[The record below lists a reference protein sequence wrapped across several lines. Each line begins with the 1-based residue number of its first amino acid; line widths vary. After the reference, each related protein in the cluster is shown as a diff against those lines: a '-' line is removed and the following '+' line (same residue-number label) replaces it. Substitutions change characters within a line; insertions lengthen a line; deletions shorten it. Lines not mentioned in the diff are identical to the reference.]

1 MADVTIEIEGLK
13 ELVEKMDKLPDEVQK
28 AMNKTM
34 FASLDVLHSN
44 VPPYISQVVPPE
56 VYRRTVTL
64 GRSLGSGTSGGKVGT
79 PTVYSVRG
87 TGKDTVGEFGTN
99 LSYAPYVIGPPDAPK
114 GERQAY
120 MHKPG
125 YKGRPGWW
133 TMKDIKEKSEVKIHQ
148 LWDATIGAI
157 IRKLGL

>member
-13 ELVEKMDKLPDEVQK
+13 ELIDKFDKLPNEVQQTLVK
-28 AMNKTM
+28 MM
-34 FASLDVLHSN
+34 YVSLDTLQEN

-56 VYRRTVTL
+56 VYKRTGTL
-64 GRSLGSGTSGGKVGT
+64 ARTLGSGMSGGKAGT

-99 LSYAPYVIGPPDAPK
+99 LSYAPYVIDP
-114 GERQAY
+114 ERQAY

-133 TMKDIKEKSEVKIHQ
+133 TMKDIKEKSEEKIHQ
-148 LWDATIGAI
+148 LWNATIGAI
-157 IRKLGL
+157 IKKLGL

>member
-13 ELVEKMDKLPDEVQK
+13 ELIDKFDKLPNEVQQTLVK
-28 AMNKTM
+28 MM
-34 FASLDVLHSN
+34 YVSLDTLQEN

-56 VYRRTVTL
+56 VYRRTGTL
-64 GRSLGSGTSGGKVGT
+64 GRSLGSGMAGGKVGK

-99 LSYAPYVIGPPDAPK
+99 LSYAPYVISP
-114 GERQAY
+114 ERQAY

-133 TMKDIKEKSEVKIHQ
+133 TLNTIKDKALPKIIQ
-148 LWDATIGAI
+148 RWNDAMAAI
-157 IRKLGL
+157 IKKFNL